1 MATYGVHDGR
11 MSTHNVIEAVGLVKR
26 YGNVTALDG
35 LDITAPAGK
44 VTAVL
49 GPNGAGKTTFVSSVA
64 TLLRPD
70 SGELRVAGIDAV
82 DRPRRRAPG
91 DRPRRPARRR

>member
-1 MATYGVHDGR
+1 MDD

-35 LDITAPAGK
+35 LDLTAPAGK

-64 TLLRPD
+64 TLSAAGLRASCASPV
-70 SGELRVAGIDAV
+70 STPSTNPTRCAGRSAS
-82 DRPRRRAPG
+82 PASTPPSSRR
-91 DRPRRPARRR
+91 